1 MFYLLWGIIFY
12 PFLCASARPRSQEQD
27 GWAVGSLVLNMFPGR
42 EMDVLW
48 DHFDEPTYRAHVPPD
63 AKNAHKWLKSYPA

>member
-1 MFYLLWGIIFY
+1 MLSNAMFYLLWKIILD

-48 DHFDEPTYRAHVPPD
+48 DHFDEPTGR
-63 AKNAHKWLKSYPA
+63 SF